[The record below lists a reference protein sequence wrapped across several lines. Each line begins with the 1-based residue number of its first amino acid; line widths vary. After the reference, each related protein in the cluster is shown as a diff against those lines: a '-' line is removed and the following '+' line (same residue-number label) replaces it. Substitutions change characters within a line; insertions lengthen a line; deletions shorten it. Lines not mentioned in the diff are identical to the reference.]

1 MSRRPADEGGRAPT
15 LLLARAAATV
25 CGIGYTP
32 IAPGT
37 AGSIAGVGMY
47 WLLYQG
53 GSALPVAG
61 FFLICA
67 LAVWSAGLVERE
79 AGRKDPQEIVLDE
92 VAGQLLCLLGSPLA
106 LADLGAGFVIFRVLD
121 IWKPFRRIESLPGG
135 WGVVADDVAAGALG
149 LAALALARFAGY
161 L

>member
-1 MSRRPADEGGRAPT
+1 MSHRPADEGGKAPP
-15 LLLARAAATV
+15 LARAAATV
-25 CGIGYTP
+25 FGIGYVP

-37 AGSIAGVGMY
+37 AGSIVGVGIY

-53 GSALPVAG
+53 GSVLPGVA
-61 FFLICA
+61 FLFIAA
-67 LAVWSAGLVERE
+67 LAVWSAGLMERE
-79 AGRKDPQEIVLDE
+79 TGRKDPREVVLDE
-92 VAGQLLCLLGSPLA
+92 VAGQLLCLLGSPLT
-106 LADLGAGFVIFRVLD
+106 LADLGAAFVIFRILD

-149 LAALALARFAGY
+149 WAALALARFAGY